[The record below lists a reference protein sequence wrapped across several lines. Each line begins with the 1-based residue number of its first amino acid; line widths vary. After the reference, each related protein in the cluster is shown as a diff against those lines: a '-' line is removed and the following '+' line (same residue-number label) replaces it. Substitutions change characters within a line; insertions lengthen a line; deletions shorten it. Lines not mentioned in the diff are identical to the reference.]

1 MNSVKLERSVNIKR
15 AGFTLVE
22 LLIVI
27 TILGLLMSL
36 VAPKMFSKVGST
48 QINTAVAQMHNLETS
63 LDTYRLDVG
72 YYPETLAELRS
83 STKPGWDGPYLPK
96 DVPLDPWG
104 HPYQYKTPGDDGKP
118 YSLMSFGKDG
128 QEGGT
133 DDNEDITNQ

>member
-36 VAPKMFSKVGST
+36 VAPKMFSKVSST
-48 QINTAVAQMHNLETS
+48 QRSTAVAQMSNFETS

-72 YYPETLAELRS
+72 SYPTSLEELRA
-83 STKPGWDGPYLPK
+83 STKQGWDGPYLPK

-104 HPYQYKTPGDDGKP
+104 NAYQYESPGEGGTP
-118 YSLMSFGKDG
+118 YSLRSLGKDG
-128 QEGGT
+128 QVGGT
-133 DDNEDITNQ
+133 DDNEDIIHQ

>member
-1 MNSVKLERSVNIKR
+1 VVIVKKMCTNKKHDF
-15 AGFTLVE
+15 GFTLVE

-48 QINTAVAQMHNLETS
+48 QINTAVAQMQNLETS

-72 YYPETLAELRS
+72 YYPETLEELRS
-83 STKPGWDGPYLPK
+83 STKRGWDGPYLPK

-104 HPYQYKTPGDDGKP
+104 NPYQYKTPGEDGTP
-118 YSLMSFGKDG
+118 YTLMSFGKDG
-128 QEGGT
+128 QQGGT
-133 DDNEDITNQ
+133 DDSQDIVHQ

>member
-1 MNSVKLERSVNIKR
+1 MKNKLNFKGFLSNN
-15 AGFTLVE
+15 GFTLVE

-48 QINTAVAQMHNLETS
+48 QKNTAAAQMQNLETS

-72 YYPETLAELRS
+72 YYPDSLAELRS
-83 STKPGWDGPYLPK
+83 STKRGWDGPYLPK

-104 HPYQYKTPGDDGKP
+104 NPYQYKTPGEDGKP

-128 QEGGT
+128 QQGGS
-133 DDNEDITNQ
+133 DDNEDIVHQ